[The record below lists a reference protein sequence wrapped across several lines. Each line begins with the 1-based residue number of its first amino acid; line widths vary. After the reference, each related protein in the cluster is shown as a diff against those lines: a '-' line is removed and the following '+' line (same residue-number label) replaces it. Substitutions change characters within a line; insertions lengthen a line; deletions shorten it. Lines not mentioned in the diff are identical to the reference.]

1 MGFYNRILQQKD
13 VLNNGPQGHPFVFQ
27 QALGASSFAVQ
38 EQEQEEKKKKKQHKQ
53 SLMELIQE
61 AF

>member
-1 MGFYNRILQQKD
+1 MRDQIR
-13 VLNNGPQGHPFVFQ
+13 HTFVAQ
-27 QALGASSFAVQ
+27 LLSGAVSCAVQ
-38 EQEQEEKKKKKQHKQ
+38 EQEQKEEKKKQHKQ